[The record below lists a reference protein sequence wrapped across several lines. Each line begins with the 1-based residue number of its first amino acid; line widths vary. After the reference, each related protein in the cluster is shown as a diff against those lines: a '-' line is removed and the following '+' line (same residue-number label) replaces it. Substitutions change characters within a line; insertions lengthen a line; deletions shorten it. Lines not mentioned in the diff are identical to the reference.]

1 MTTTV
6 AKPPTPSD
14 PAPLGKGRRILGWRW
29 EVLFALAFVPLV
41 IGAFHLNQML
51 FVGDWSF
58 WADWKDRQ
66 WWPLLT
72 PALGMIIPAA
82 VQYIAWDRLRVP
94 IGATVCAVCLMIGQW
109 LSRYFNFDWWA
120 NIPINYTWPETF
132 LLAAIILD
140 VILLVSRSY
149 LITAVLGGL
158 IWGFVFWYFNFVMLA
173 PYLQAVDFHGTLLTV
188 ADTMGFHITRT
199 QTPEYLRIIEEGHL
213 RALVG
218 DITIVVAFFAGML
231 SVATYGFGLLIG
243 KYLAVWPI
251 GKFFKL
257 QTN

>member
-1 MTTTV
+1 MTTVT
-6 AKPPTPSD
+6 KPRGPLDPTPA
-14 PAPLGKGRRILGWRW
+14 APERRILGWRW
-29 EVLFALAFVPLV
+29 EVLFALSFVPLV

-72 PALGMIIPAA
+72 PALGIIIPAA

-94 IGATVCAVCLMIGQW
+94 IGATVCAVCLVIGEW

-120 NIPINYTWPETF
+120 HIPIAYTWPETF

-149 LITAVLGGL
+149 VITAVLGGL
-158 IWGFVFWYFNFVMLA
+158 AWGILFWFFNFPLLA
-173 PYLQAVDFHGTLLTV
+173 PYLQAVNFHGTLLTV
-188 ADTMGFHITRT
+188 ADTMGFEISRT

-213 RALVG
+213 RALVSN
-218 DITIVVAFFAGML
+218 ITIVVALFAGML
-231 SVATYGFGLLIG
+231 SAAVYFFGLLIG

-257 QTN
+257 RTS